1 MIRLASCSRRF
12 VLTLALFL
20 ASLAPAAAQKI
31 VLQGRVADPDGHP
44 IELANVVVTS
54 LSKPTGASTDD
65 KGRFSLSIPQP
76 AKHHIRCSCMGFAT
90 LDTVVEVLSAHNPFL
105 SLTLVPSSTTMRQLN
120 VSDEKHRVTTFTKL
134 DAERLEN
141 VTGPAGGVEALLKTL
156 PDVSS
161 NNELSSQ
168 YSVRG
173 GSFDENLVYIN
184 DVEIFRP
191 QLVRNGQQEGMSII
205 NSDLVEGILFSPGG
219 FDATYGDKMSSV
231 LDLDYS
237 RPVDFRGRAAVSF
250 LGASASLQGT
260 LGPDRRFSYSVGFRQ
275 HSNRYIFGSL
285 DTEGQYR
292 TSYTDL
298 QSILGYRV
306 SPRLDLSLLAIL
318 SRNIYRLVPEHRT
331 TTFGTMQESLQLD
344 VYFDGQEMDRYYTQL
359 AAFIFDF
366 HPNDE
371 FRLKWI
377 TSAQH
382 INENEIYD
390 IQSQY
395 WLYQLGMGETV
406 GEYERFDMG
415 YGTYLEHARNYL
427 STSIL
432 SSEVK
437 GIRHVALGDWKF
449 GLKYQHEF
457 IDDRIHE
464 WKWVD
469 SANYTLPMHY
479 DTPGLPSNP
488 PQNPLLQNYCHTS
501 NVLATD
507 RLIGYAQRSLTFL
520 TRHDDKIFIT
530 AGLRAQGY
538 HLSALSSPSLPLHAT
553 LSPRACVNFR
563 PHQNDQLLFRL
574 ATGIYQQAPFYREY
588 RHDNGSLNLD
598 LRAQKSYQVMA
609 TTDWNLRIRE
619 VPIHLT
625 ADLFYKYITDLIPF
639 RVENLRTRYDA
650 NNDAVAYA
658 TGLSLRLSGELVEG
672 LESWASLSIM
682 KTQEDLLSD
691 NLGWLDRPTDQRIS
705 FKLFLQDYIPQFPF
719 WRMSLSFIVADG
731 LPTLRP
737 NAASRDMLSRLPA
750 YYRIDWGNTLQLSRL
765 SRLQGSRLFRLVDD
779 VHLSFEVFNLFNYH
793 NVVSYL
799 WVADYSN
806 QFYPVPEYLTARQ
819 LNLKLTVLF

>member
-1 MIRLASCSRRF
+1 MRALRT
-12 VLTLALFL
+12 LLALVAVLL
-20 ASLAPAAAQKI
+20 AFSASAQK
-31 VLQGRVADPDGHP
+31 VQLQGRILDDKGQP
-44 IELANVVVTS
+44 IELVNVVVVSHATP
-54 LSKPTGASTDD
+54 LGATTDA
-65 KGRFSLSIPQP
+65 KGRFSLSVPQNR
-76 AKHHIRCSCMGFAT
+76 KHTLRCSCLGYAS
-90 LDTVVEVLSAHNPFL
+90 LDTVIEVLTSPITLNFTLKTSA
-105 SLTLVPSSTTMRQLN
+105 TTMRAVN
-120 VSDEKHRVTTFTKL
+120 VTDEKNRTTTFTKI

-184 DVEIFRP
+184 DVEIYRP

-205 NSDLVEGILFSPGG
+205 NSDLVDNILFSPGG

-237 RPVDFRGRAAVSF
+237 KPVDFKGKASVSF

-260 LGPDRRFSYSVGFRQ
+260 LGKERRFSYSAGFRQ

-292 TSYTDL
+292 TSYTDF
-298 QSILGYRV
+298 QSILGYRL
-306 SPRLDLSLLAIL
+306 SDNLDIQLLAIL
-318 SRNIYRLVPEHRT
+318 SRNVYRLVPEHRT

-359 AAFIFDF
+359 GALTFDY

-371 FRLKWI
+371 FRIKWI

-406 GEYERFDMG
+406 GEFERFDMG

-427 STSIL
+427 STSIF
-432 SSEVK
+432 STEVK
-437 GIRHVALGDWKF
+437 GTRHVALGDWKF
-449 GLKYQHEF
+449 GAKWQHEQ
-457 IDDRIHE
+457 IDDRILE

-469 SANYTLPMHY
+469 SAGYTLPMSF
-479 DTPGLPSNP
+479 DLPGVAGNVPHNP
-488 PQNPLLQNYCHTS
+488 QLQNYCHTT
-501 NVLATD
+501 NALVTD
-507 RLIGYAQRSLTFL
+507 RLIGYAQRSLTLL

-538 HLSALSSPSLPLHAT
+538 KVAAMLGNNPQLKGT
-553 LSPRACVNFR
+553 LSPRLSVNLK
-563 PHQNDQLLFRL
+563 PHQNEDILFRL
-574 ATGIYQQAPFYREY
+574 AAGIYQQAPFYREY
-588 RHDNGSLNLD
+588 RHDDGSLNLD
-598 LRAQKSYQVMA
+598 LKAQTSYQVMA
-609 TTDWNLRIRE
+609 TTDWNLHIRE
-619 VPIHLT
+619 IPVHLT
-625 ADLFYKYITDLIPF
+625 ADLFYKYITDLVPF

-658 TGLSLRLSGELVEG
+658 TGLSLRMSGELVEG

-682 KTQEDLLSD
+682 KTQEDLLGD
-691 NLGWLDRPTDQRIS
+691 DLGWLDRPTDQRIS
-705 FKLFLQDYIPQFPF
+705 FKMFLQDRVPRYPF
-719 WRMSLSFIVADG
+719 WRMSLSFIVGDG

-750 YYRIDWGNTLQLSRL
+750 YYRIDWGNTLQLSHVDRL
-765 SRLQGSRLFRLVDD
+765 KDSRLFQKVDD
-779 VHLSFEVFNLFNYH
+779 MLLSFEIFNLFNYH

-806 QFYPVPEYLTARQ
+806 YYYPVPEYLTARQ
-819 LNLKLTVLF
+819 LNLKITVLF